1 MLVKQGDK
9 MKIEF
14 VLKVMTTVVVLGVFT
29 AIVLAIAPTA
39 MPIWGKALGLFVIGA
54 IWGKK
59 WV

>member
-1 MLVKQGDK
+1 

-14 VLKVMTTVVVLGVFT
+14 ALKVMATVVVLGVFT
-29 AIVLAIAPTA
+29 AIVLAIAPMT